1 MVEKLSDLNWEDE
14 FYFQWHITERCNWSC
29 KHCYQNANTS
39 DDLPIDKL
47 TEVFDKMED
56 ALEKWGKRGS
66 VSLTGGEPF
75 LRKKELYALMSRID
89 KSGCFSYYDIL
100 TNGSMIS
107 RKEARILASYSK
119 LRRVQV
125 SLEGA
130 STQTNDEIRGKG
142 SFDSVLKAIENLRA
156 RDIDV
161 AVMMSITR
169 KNINEVPALVETLG
183 KMDVQALTLERFI
196 PEGHGIY
203 MKEFVLDADEVRD
216 LYTQIHKIATNGSPV
231 RILLYR
237 PLFAL
242 VGRDDPTVGA
252 LCSAGN
258 NALTIMPDGT
268 VYPCRRLPIPI
279 GNVLKDGLH
288 KIWYGSDVLWTLRNP
303 ENLKGKC
310 HNCELLPQ
318 CRGCRA
324 VAYFLTGDYM
334 EADPQCWK

>member
-1 MVEKLSDLNWEDE
+1 MVEKLHDLNWEDE

-29 KHCYQNANTS
+29 KHCYQNGNRS
-39 DDLPIDKL
+39 EDLPLTKL
-47 TEVFDKMED
+47 KLILKKMED
-56 ALEKWGKRGS
+56 AVIQWGKHGT

-75 LRKKELYALMSRID
+75 IRGGELYKLMEQIEGSNA
-89 KSGCFSYYDIL
+89 FAYYDIL
-100 TNGSMIS
+100 SNGSMIND
-107 RKEARILASYSK
+107 KVAQKLAGYKK

-130 STQTNDEIRGKG
+130 SDATNDDIRGKG
-142 SFDSVLKAIENLRA
+142 SFKSVMKAIQNLRSS
-156 RDIDV
+156 DVDV
-161 AVMMSITR
+161 AVMMTITR
-169 KNINEVPALVETLG
+169 KNKEEIPALVKLLG
-183 KMDVQALTLERFI
+183 EMGVQALALERFI
-196 PEGHGIY
+196 PEGTGIGLKQF
-203 MKEFVLDADEVRD
+203 MLDSKELKE
-216 LYTQIHKIATNGSPV
+216 LYESIYRMAINNSPV

-279 GNVLKDGLH
+279 GNVLTDGLY
-288 KIWYGSDVLWTLRNP
+288 KIWYGSDVLWTLRDSK
-303 ENLKGKC
+303 NLKGKC
-310 HNCELLPQ
+310 HDCESLTQ

-324 VAYFLTGDYM
+324 MAYFTTGDYM
-334 EADPQCWK
+334 AEDPQCWK